1 MKRGCRASLLL
12 TLFLLSSVSLMS
24 AQDTWRAVP
33 TETPSDHK
41 PLPFLKAIGI
51 PATAIYKGEKRKAFV
66 IICGSL
72 KEERHSLPADAHLV
86 PPNIEVHIDG
96 LEQMVPEKL
105 LDLFDGPDPSEA
117 STEIPVFA
125 ISISRGEQVFRAM
138 SSVNRYEGTYPESVV
153 GPEGNNV
160 LGTGTQPKGPRRAAW
175 IQFLHEMSSGFE
187 KGRILIGG
195 KVLSPNIEI
204 EFSGDG
210 IQPLLQEMLRVVA
223 P

>member
-1 MKRGCRASLLL
+1 MKRGCPTSLLL
-12 TLFLLSSVSLMS
+12 TVFILSSISLLN
-24 AQDTWRAVP
+24 AQDAWRAVP

-66 IICGSL
+66 IVCGSL
-72 KEERHSLPADAHLV
+72 KEQRHSLPANVHLG
-86 PPNIEVHIDG
+86 PPEIEVHIDG

-105 LDLFDGPDPSEA
+105 LDLFDGPETSDA
-117 STEIPVFA
+117 STEIRVFA
-125 ISISRGEQVFRAM
+125 ISISRGKQVFRAM
-138 SSVNRYEGTYPESVV
+138 SSVDRYEGPYPESVV

-160 LGTGTQPKGPRRAAW
+160 LGTSTPLKGPRQAAW
-175 IQFLHEMSSGFE
+175 IQLLHEMSSGFDE
-187 KGRILIGG
+187 GRILIGG

-204 EFSGDG
+204 DFSGNG
-210 IQPLLQEMLRVVA
+210 IQPLLQEMLRVIA